1 MTSPSQDVQELLDRY
16 GAAWNGHDLDAI
28 MAEHTPDTV
37 FQLHVGQPEAAGLAA
52 VREAF
57 AATLEQWPDIHFEA
71 QDVRLGTDHAA
82 LRWAITGTPATPIDL
97 PDSGVATPD
106 GRRVRF
112 DAVDVLV
119 FEGGRIA
126 RKDTYVDSISLQEQ
140 LAMQPAAAG
149 AA

>member
-1 MTSPSQDVQELLDRY
+1 M
-16 GAAWNGHDLDAI
+16 
-28 MAEHTPDTV
+28 
-37 FQLHVGQPEAAGLAA
+37 
-52 VREAF
+52 
-57 AATLEQWPDIHFEA
+57 
-71 QDVRLGTDHAA
+71 
-82 LRWAITGTPATPIDL
+82 
-97 PDSGVATPD
+97 
-106 GRRVRF
+106 RF